1 MDPIPAIT
9 DEQLM
14 AYADGE
20 LDASM
25 REVVE
30 AALAA
35 DPALVTRLAEH
46 EALRE
51 RLRDAFA
58 AELDEPVPTRLREA
72 LKTEPRAPAPVV
84 SLATHRKATAA
95 RIREA
100 ANESR
105 WSGAARWGAWAAS
118 LAAAVFIGHA
128 YWPGGSNAALEG
140 LALQDGGRLVARGTV
155 ETALNTQTAATRPLG
170 VDVAVPLSFV
180 DRSGRYC
187 RSFTTAGHAGLACR
201 DGGDWAVQMLVQAPP
216 ATLSTSAARQAAS
229 SLPPALLAEIDQR
242 IEGPA
247 LDAQGEQRA
256 LQGGWRR

>member
-1 MDPIPAIT
+1 MDPTPAIT

-20 LDASM
+20 LDTAM

-35 DPALVTRLAEH
+35 DPTLVTRLAEH

-51 RLRDAFA
+51 RVRHAFA
-58 AELDEPVPTRLREA
+58 PELDEPVPARLREA
-72 LKTEPRAPAPVV
+72 LKAEPRAPAPVV
-84 SLATHRKATAA
+84 SLASHRKAAAA
-95 RIREA
+95 RAGEA
-100 ANESR
+100 SNEPR
-105 WSGAARWGAWAAS
+105 WGGPARWGAWAAS

-128 YWPGGSNAALEG
+128 YWPGGGVAPEG
-140 LALQDGGRLVARGTV
+140 FALQDGGRLVARGAV

-170 VDVAVPLSFV
+170 ADVGVPLSFV

-187 RSFTTAGHAGLACR
+187 RSFTTAAHAGLACR
-201 DGGDWAVQMLVQAPP
+201 EGGDWAMQMLVQAP
-216 ATLSTSAARQAAS
+216 ATAATEGARQAAS
-229 SLPPALLAEIDQR
+229 ALPPALLAEIDQR

-247 LDAQGEQRA
+247 LDAAAEQQA
-256 LQGGWRR
+256 MQGGWRR